1 MERLAALDSYS
12 ILDTGPETVFDDI
25 VKVAAQI
32 CGVPMALIS
41 FVDDRRQWF
50 KAAIGLNVAETP
62 RSVAFCAHAIQDER
76 TFIVTNAADD
86 PRFSGNPLVTGDPN
100 LRFYA
105 GAQLQTHDG
114 FPLGTLCVLD
124 RTPRELTPEQL
135 RTLELLARQVVT
147 QLELRRALAEKS
159 ASEKRN
165 QLILDSAIDYG
176 IITLDIKGFVTS
188 WNEGAFRVF
197 GWTEKEMLGE
207 LCDKFFTEQDCVDG
221 VPDREM
227 GAALARGR
235 GSDERWHVRRDG
247 TQFWASGE
255 MMPLTDDYD
264 KPIGFLKIVRDR
276 TEKRNLEQAMQE
288 QNATL
293 EQRIAEEVQN
303 RTKTE
308 EALRQAQKMEA
319 LGQLTGGIAHDFNNM
334 LTGIIG
340 SLDIIRRRIEAG
352 RIDEMQRFMDAAT
365 GSAQRA
371 AALTHRLLAFARLQ
385 PLDTKPNDLNQ
396 LIYGMA
402 ELLHRTIGERIA
414 LDMLLGADVWPAATD
429 ANQFESA
436 LLNLTINARDA
447 MPDGG
452 RLTIATRNIELDERY
467 SQTNVD
473 VTAGSYVEVSVTDSG
488 VGMPKDVIA
497 KAFDPFFTTKPIGQG
512 TGLGLSMI
520 YGFAKQSGG
529 HLRIYS
535 QIGNG
540 TTVKLYV
547 PRALRDMLEE
557 VVDKAQTPLGEG
569 ETVLVVEDDATVLL
583 FVADVLEELGYKV
596 LKAKQASVA
605 IPILR
610 ATGRIDLLIT
620 DVGLPDING
629 RQLAEI
635 ALQARAGIKVLF
647 MTGYAENIASRGGLL
662 EAGMDI
668 ISKPF
673 AIEELAVKARRMI
686 DR

>member
-1 MERLAALDSYS
+1 MDRLAALDRYRM
-12 ILDTGPETVFDDI
+12 LDTGPETVFDDI

-50 KAAIGLNVAETP
+50 KAAIGLNVSETP
-62 RSVAFCAHAIQDER
+62 LSVAFCAHAIQEEE
-76 TFIVTNAADD
+76 TFIVTNAAED

-105 GAQLQTHDG
+105 GAQLQTSDG

-124 RTPRELTPEQL
+124 RSPRELTPEQL
-135 RTLELLARQVVT
+135 QTLEVLARQVVT

-159 ASEKRN
+159 TSEKRN

-197 GWTEKEMLGE
+197 GWTETEMLGE

-247 TQFWASGE
+247 SQFWASGE
-255 MMPLTDDYD
+255 MMPLTDDDD

-293 EQRIAEEVQN
+293 EQRIAEEVHN

-340 SLDIIRRRIEAG
+340 SLDIIRRRIATG
-352 RIDEMQRFMDAAT
+352 RIDEMHRFMDAAT

-414 LDMLLGADVWPAATD
+414 LDMLLAGDVWPAATD

-488 VGMPKDVIA
+488 VGMPKEVIA
-497 KAFDPFFTTKPIGQG
+497 KAFDPFFTTKPIGQV

-535 QIGNG
+535 QIGKG

-547 PRALRDMLEE
+547 PRALKDMHEE

-605 IPILR
+605 IPLLR

-673 AIEELAVKARRMI
+673 AIEELAIKARRMI

>member
-1 MERLAALDSYS
+1 MDRLAALDRYRM
-12 ILDTGPETVFDDI
+12 LDTGPETVFDDI

-50 KAAIGLNVAETP
+50 KAAIGLNVSETP
-62 RSVAFCAHAIQDER
+62 LSVAFCAHAIQEEE
-76 TFIVTNAADD
+76 TFIVTNAAED

-105 GAQLQTHDG
+105 GAQLQTSDG

-124 RTPRELTPEQL
+124 RSPRELTPEQL
-135 RTLELLARQVVT
+135 QTLEVLARQVVT

-159 ASEKRN
+159 TSEKRN

-197 GWTEKEMLGE
+197 GWTETEMLGE

-247 TQFWASGE
+247 SQFWASGE
-255 MMPLTDDYD
+255 MMPLTDDDD

-293 EQRIAEEVQN
+293 EQRIAEEVHN

-340 SLDIIRRRIEAG
+340 LSAG
-352 RIDEMQRFMDAAT
+352 ESRQVALMKCTALWMPPQGQRNVPPRSRIDC
-365 GSAQRA
+365 
-371 AALTHRLLAFARLQ
+371 LRLPVFSRSI
-385 PLDTKPNDLNQ
+385 PNQ
-396 LIYGMA
+396 
-402 ELLHRTIGERIA
+402 
-414 LDMLLGADVWPAATD
+414 
-429 ANQFESA
+429 
-436 LLNLTINARDA
+436 
-447 MPDGG
+447 
-452 RLTIATRNIELDERY
+452 
-467 SQTNVD
+467 
-473 VTAGSYVEVSVTDSG
+473 
-488 VGMPKDVIA
+488 
-497 KAFDPFFTTKPIGQG
+497 
-512 TGLGLSMI
+512 MI
-520 YGFAKQSGG
+520 
-529 HLRIYS
+529 
-535 QIGNG
+535 
-540 TTVKLYV
+540 
-547 PRALRDMLEE
+547 
-557 VVDKAQTPLGEG
+557 
-569 ETVLVVEDDATVLL
+569 
-583 FVADVLEELGYKV
+583 
-596 LKAKQASVA
+596 
-605 IPILR
+605 
-610 ATGRIDLLIT
+610 
-620 DVGLPDING
+620 
-629 RQLAEI
+629 
-635 ALQARAGIKVLF
+635 
-647 MTGYAENIASRGGLL
+647 
-662 EAGMDI
+662 
-668 ISKPF
+668 
-673 AIEELAVKARRMI
+673 
-686 DR
+686 